1 MEASGE
7 EKYPQFVK
15 DPDVS
20 FQCTDPLSSP
30 VSVASYGK
38 QNNGLPNMIFLS

>member
-7 EKYPQFVK
+7 EKYPQFIK

-20 FQCTDPLSSP
+20 FQCTDPPSP